1 MEKLFCVRFLR
12 DVYSGGFRNSHL
24 MLCSKVRK
32 CGKMTWC
39 EYFLD
44 PQRFCVQLRAR
55 PGRTGLVIA
64 PYLLSVTRRAKS
76 GLDRVI
82 NEKIFPGFRFR
93 HRMLPPPIH
102 SLWDSLVF
110 IRFYFHFSPFC
121 LLCKWTVNNKLWS
134 TCAYFDFLI
143 QHISIHWT

>member
-64 PYLLSVTRRAKS
+64 PFLLSVTRRAKS

-93 HRMLPPPIH
+93 HRMLPPHPFPLRLSGFYTI
-102 SLWDSLVF
+102 LLPLFTILSLVQMNSEQQAVKYMC
-110 IRFYFHFSPFC
+110 I
-121 LLCKWTVNNKLWS
+121 L
-134 TCAYFDFLI
+134 
-143 QHISIHWT
+143 